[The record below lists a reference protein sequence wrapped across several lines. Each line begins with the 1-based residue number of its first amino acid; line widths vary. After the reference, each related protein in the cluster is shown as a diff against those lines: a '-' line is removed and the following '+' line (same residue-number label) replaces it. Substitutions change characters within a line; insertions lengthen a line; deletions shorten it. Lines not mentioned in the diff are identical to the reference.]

1 MDHQDQS
8 AGGRLPVGGDVLI
21 AGTMVASP
29 AHAATTF
36 TVDRTIDTPD
46 ANVASVVNRRDLD
59 ATVKQL

>member
-1 MDHQDQS
+1 M
-8 AGGRLPVGGDVLI
+8 LI